1 MPMLDPT
8 TWKALFIKGLSARVP
23 VALHADLAALSDAVW
38 ECAAE
43 LPPDEAALIAS
54 RFIEEEELP
63 QPWCLQ

>member
-1 MPMLDPT
+1 MLDPT
-8 TWKALFIKGLSARVP
+8 TWKAMFVDGLRARLP
-23 VALHADLAALSDAVW
+23 SSLQADLVALSDAVW

-54 RFIEEEELP
+54 RYIEDEEVP